1 MYEVAV
7 EALSGRD
14 SVEQGLDTMQRCS
27 HTCVELCPGLICGSG
42 QVRPALLGAGEE
54 LLLSLVINNYCG
66 CLGQPRRVRVETTSN
81 GGDENQKSASRHLSI
96 DLRPNRTDHLTRD
109 TVTRDTMRSVDCTSW
124 QRVTTRCLFLLSRRD
139 RYFVS
144 FSLETRTRI
153 FLLNLMVRDEI
164 ENFVH
169 LISGFE
175 KRSRISVI

>member
-139 RYFVS
+139 QYFVS

-169 LISGFE
+169 LISVFE
-175 KRSRISVI
+175 TRLRISVI

>member
-81 GGDENQKSASRHLSI
+81 GGDENQKSASRLLPI

-124 QRVTTRCLFLLSRRD
+124 QRVTTRCLF
-139 RYFVS
+139 YF
-144 FSLETRTRI
+144 
-153 FLLNLMVRDEI
+153 RDEI
-164 ENFVH
+164 DILFPSVSRQEQEFFY
-169 LISGFE
+169 LISWFE
-175 KRSRISVI
+175 TRSRILFT